1 LDFGLSRIFSKNNKN
16 VLIDNQL
23 LNPIFSKRKG
33 IISFFIFPSSRQFVY
48 LRKFNHPTLLEVIRT
63 MQKHWKLK
71 KQADINESKHLS
83 ASLNVDMTVANLL
96 VQRGIKTFSEA
107 RSFFRPKLSD
117 LHDPFLMKD
126 MDKAVERIKR
136 AIENNEKVL
145 IYGDYDVDG
154 TTSVALMYSFL
165 RSRLSNIDY
174 YIPNRYLEGY
184 GVSTMGIDYAA
195 SNNFS
200 LVIVLDCGIKAVDK
214 IAYAKQLGLDFII
227 CDHHNPDEKIPD
239 AVAVLDPKQP
249 GCNYPF
255 KDLSG
260 CGVGFKLL
268 QGYCQ
273 NQGIDEEIIYDLLDL
288 VVVSIASDIVPLVG
302 ENRVLAY
309 FGLQKLN
316 SNPSVGLK
324 TLIKCAGIEGEI
336 KINDIVFKLGP
347 RLNASGRIEH
357 GKKSVKLLLAH
368 DAQELNEL
376 GDEINSYNEIRKTLD
391 RDITQEALE
400 MIAKSG
406 FYEGHKST
414 VIYNRDWHKGVVG
427 IVASRLT
434 EFYYRPTVVLTESNG
449 MATGSARSVGDFDL
463 YEAIGACSNLLDSY
477 GGHMYAAGLSMKLEN
492 VAEFSRRFEQV
503 VRESITDEQLMKTI
517 EIDARIS
524 LADISPKFLRLLRQ
538 FEPFGPHNMM
548 PVFITENVLDHGL
561 SKAVGKNN
569 EHLKLDLME
578 ANRSSAIFCGIAFSQ
593 SQHLEMIKQ
602 YLPFDICYV
611 VTENEYRGKTYL
623 QLNVKDIRKPD
634 HSEI

>member
-1 LDFGLSRIFSKNNKN
+1 
-16 VLIDNQL
+16 
-23 LNPIFSKRKG
+23 
-33 IISFFIFPSSRQFVY
+33 
-48 LRKFNHPTLLEVIRT
+48 
-63 MQKHWKLK
+63 MQKLWKLK
-71 KQADINESKHLS
+71 KQADINDLKHLS
-83 ASLNVDMTVANLL
+83 ASLNVDMTIANLL
-96 VQRGIKTFSEA
+96 VQRGVKTFAEA

-126 MDKAVERIKR
+126 MEKAVERISR
-136 AIENNEKVL
+136 AIKNNEKVL

-154 TTSVALMYSFL
+154 TTSVALIYSFL
-165 RSRLSNIDY
+165 RSRITNLDY
-174 YIPNRYLEGY
+174 YIPNRYMEGY
-184 GVSTMGIDYAA
+184 GVSTMGIEYAA
-195 SNNFS
+195 NNNFT

-214 IAYAKQLGLDFII
+214 IAYARELGLDFII
-227 CDHHNPDEKIPD
+227 CDHHNPDDRIPE

-268 QGYCQ
+268 QGYCRSE
-273 NQGIDEEIIYDLLDL
+273 GIDEQIIYDLLDL
-288 VVVSIASDIVPLVG
+288 VVVSIASDIVPLIG
-302 ENRVLAY
+302 ENRILAY

-316 SNPSVGLK
+316 SDPSIGLK

-357 GKKSVKLLLAH
+357 GKKSVKMLLAI
-368 DAQELNEL
+368 DAQELDEL
-376 GDEINSYNEIRKTLD
+376 GIEINSYNEIRKTLD

-400 MIAKSG
+400 MIARSE
-406 FYEGHKST
+406 FYEGRKST

-434 EFYYRPTVVLTESNG
+434 EHYYRPTVVLTESNG
-449 MATGSARSVGDFDL
+449 LATGSARSVGEFDL
-463 YEAIGACSNLLDSY
+463 YEAIGACSNLLESY

-503 VRESITDEQLMKTI
+503 VRDSITKEQLVQTI

-524 LADISPKFLRLLRQ
+524 LSDISPKFIRLLNQ
-538 FEPFGPHNMM
+538 FEPYGPHNSM
-548 PVFITENVLDHGL
+548 PLFITENVLDHGL

-569 EHLKLDLME
+569 DHLKLDLME
-578 ANRSSAIFCGIAFSQ
+578 ANRSSAVYCGIAFSQ
-593 SQHLEMIKQ
+593 SKHLDMIKQ
-602 YLPFDICYV
+602 SVPFDICYI
-611 VTENEYRGKTYL
+611 VTENQYRGKTYL
-623 QLNVKDIRKPD
+623 QLNVKDIRNRD
-634 HSEI
+634 QSDN